1 MALSG
6 DYIDLPGGHVRL
18 DMSDG
23 SHILLSGRDADA
35 EMLSQTNPQGD
46 VFSDFDHANPP
57 NPHHVIFHDGGSADY
72 DYPGDGTVQIHM
84 SDGTQIVMSGTGE
97 DAVTLT
103 QTTPEGDVFS
113 NFDSAG
119 HPHHVVFHG

>member
-6 DYIDLPGGHVRL
+6 DYYDLPGGQVRL

-23 SHILLSGRDADA
+23 SHTVLSGREADA
-35 EMLSQTNPQGD
+35 FMVSQTNPQGD
-46 VFSDFDHANPP
+46 VFSDFDDANPP
-57 NPHHVIFHDGGSADY
+57 NPHHVVFHDGGSADY
-72 DYPGDGTVQIHM
+72 HYLGDGTVHMDM
-84 SDGTQIVMSGTGE
+84 SDGTQIVMSGTGP

-103 QTTPEGDVFS
+103 QTTAQGDVFS

-119 HPHHVVFHG
+119 HPHHVV